1 METYLIMKQGLSEDF
16 QNDVDLEASREERK
30 LQQKIDSEI
39 VELNDTLDF
48 ISPYQR

>member
-1 METYLIMKQGLSEDF
+1 MAIYSKGLSEDF
-16 QNDVDLEASREERK
+16 QNDVDYEASREERK

>member
-1 METYLIMKQGLSEDF
+1 MSIYSKGLSEDF
-16 QNDVDLEASREERK
+16 QNDVAYESSREERK

>member
-1 METYLIMKQGLSEDF
+1 MAIYSKGLSEDF
-16 QNDVDLEASREERK
+16 QNDVDFEASREEMK

>member
-1 METYLIMKQGLSEDF
+1 MTIHSQGLSEDF
-16 QNDVDLEASREERK
+16 QNDVAYEASREERK
-30 LQQKIDSEI
+30 LQKQIDSEI